1 MTDDNGYPT
10 DEDLATLRT
19 LADGILDTHFAPL
32 LEHLKAIWWKPGM
45 LISWNPDTGALELHT
60 GGWSGNEEIMGV
72 LRETFF
78 WASAWRR
85 IERGGHYYFEVS
97 PVMRG
102 NPS

>member
-19 LADGILDTHFAPL
+19 LADGILDTGFDPL
-32 LEHLKAIWWKPGM
+32 LEHLKAIWWHSGV
-45 LISWNPDTGALELHT
+45 LISWNSETGNLELHT
-60 GGWSGNEEIMGV
+60 GGWSGNEDIMVV

-78 WASAWRR
+78 WAYAWQR
-85 IERGGHYYFEVS
+85 IERGGHYYLEVP

-102 NPS
+102 QP